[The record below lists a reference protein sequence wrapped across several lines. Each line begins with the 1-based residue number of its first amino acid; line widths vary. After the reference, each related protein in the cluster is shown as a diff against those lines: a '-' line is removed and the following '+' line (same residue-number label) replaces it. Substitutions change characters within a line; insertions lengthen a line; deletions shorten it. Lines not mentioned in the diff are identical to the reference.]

1 MSTITLH
8 FYTLIWGCKPMV
20 DRHRDFMQLA
30 IEEAVKAGQ
39 REEVPVGA
47 VLVDADGAV
56 VTRAHNET
64 IRRKDPS
71 AHAEMLAIRA
81 ASEKTGNYRLTG
93 MRLFTTIEP
102 CLMCMGAIIH
112 ARLAEVVYGARDP
125 KWGAA
130 GSLYDFSTDP
140 RLNHRPHVIA
150 GVEAQA
156 CADLMKAFFA
166 ARR

>member
-1 MSTITLH
+1 MLAS
-8 FYTLIWGCKPMV
+8 
-20 DRHRDFMQLA
+20 DRQYMRLA

-39 REEVPVGA
+39 SEEVPVGA
-47 VLVDADGAV
+47 VLVDAAGEV

-64 IRRKDPS
+64 ITRRDPS

-81 ASEKTGNYRLTG
+81 ACAKLDNYRLTG

-130 GSLYDFSTDP
+130 GSLYDFSADT
-140 RLNHRPHVIA
+140 RLNHRLRVVP
-150 GVEAQA
+150 GVEARQ
-156 CADLMKAFFA
+156 CAEMMKAFFA
-166 ARR
+166 VRR

>member
-1 MSTITLH
+1 MSTITLQ
-8 FYTLIWGCKPMV
+8 FYTLFRGCKPMV
-20 DRHRDFMQLA
+20 DRHRNFMRLA

-39 REEVPVGA
+39 IEEVPVGA

-56 VTRAHNET
+56 IARAHNET
-64 IRRKDPS
+64 IRRMDPS

-81 ASEKTGNYRLTG
+81 ASEKMGNYRLTG
-93 MRLFTTIEP
+93 MRIYTTIEP
-102 CLMCMGAIIH
+102 CLMCMGAVIH
-112 ARLAEVVYGARDP
+112 ARLAEVVYGALDP

-140 RLNHRPHVIA
+140 RLNHRPQITA